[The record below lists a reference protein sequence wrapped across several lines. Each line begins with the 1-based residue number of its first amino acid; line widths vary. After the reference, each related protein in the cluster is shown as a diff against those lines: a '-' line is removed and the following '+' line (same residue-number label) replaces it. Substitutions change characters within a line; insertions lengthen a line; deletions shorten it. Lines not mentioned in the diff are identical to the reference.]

1 MERESQN
8 QDFSKREADRNK
20 GTSGMADRMG
30 SEKKESTSGKKE
42 LEKVIDYEAIDHY
55 DNSVGK
61 VTALWANRSDEPAY
75 VGIETGK
82 FFGKTH
88 IVPALGVETNH
99 KRKSLRVPYTTKEI
113 EDAPSFDPESELT
126 PQVDREVRT
135 YFRALGE
142 VIPEE
147 GEKGGED
154 KKRKGSKKGDGKD
167 KSFMG
172 GKASSKQTTGRESSS
187 EDTTI
192 PLHEEELK
200 VGKRQSDIGG
210 VRLRKVVRDEEV
222 QKPVRVR
229 REDVEIERVSV
240 DQASGDRKAGTRGD
254 AFQDGE
260 DIFIPLKS
268 EEPEITKESRVRE
281 EVRAHKTSQDEERKV
296 SGTVRKEDVEIK
308 EEKNR
313 GRGKRSGDDDKHYH

>member
-1 MERESQN
+1 MERESQSK
-8 QDFSKREADRNK
+8 DFSNTKSDRNK
-20 GTSGMADRMG
+20 RTSGMADRMG
-30 SEKKESTSGKKE
+30 SERRQSSSGKKE

-82 FFGKTH
+82 VFGKTH

-113 EDAPSFDPESELT
+113 EDAPGFDPESELT

-147 GEKGGED
+147 GKKGGEN
-154 KKRKGSKKGDGKD
+154 KKHKSSAKRDGKD

-172 GKASSKQTTGRESSS
+172 GKTSSKQTTGR
-187 EDTTI
+187 DTSAKDTSI

-200 VGKRQSDIGG
+200 VNKRQSDIGG

-229 REDVEIERVSV
+229 REDVEIERVPV
-240 DQASGDRKAGTRGD
+240 DQAPGDRKAGKKGD
-254 AFQDGE
+254 AFQEGE

-296 SGTVRKEDVEIK
+296 SGTVRKEDVEI
-308 EEKNR
+308 EEEQRRNR
-313 GRGKRSGDDDKHYH
+313 GNRSGDDEKHYH